1 MGSAQSPR
9 RSRCAGLR
17 ADGVSGARQPL
28 QEGVWVSTHEGQG
41 SGKAGV
47 GWSLGSTGPGLT
59 GLKAGAP
66 GGLSEGII
74 QPEMRSSAVG
84 TTVPVWVCR
93 CVPECVSTCTHTTLM
108 V

>member
-28 QEGVWVSTHEGQG
+28 QEGVWMSTHEGQG

-47 GWSLGSTGPGLT
+47 GVVSGRSWSRPRRT
-59 GLKAGAP
+59 
-66 GGLSEGII
+66 EG
-74 QPEMRSSAVG
+74 RSSRWAFRG
-84 TTVPVWVCR
+84 DN
-93 CVPECVSTCTHTTLM
+93 SA
-108 V
+108 